1 MKPVSKAFCA
11 CMLAAACMTSAGAAN
26 FSDVAA
32 ESAAGKA
39 IYKMADAGILAGYPD
54 GTFQP
59 GKGLTRAE
67 FVQIANLTFG
77 IQLTDE
83 TPLTFTDVPATYW
96 AYDRI
101 RAAYKAGYIAGV
113 GNHQFAPEGVL
124 TREQVAA
131 MVDRIQK
138 FENLAG
144 TKVTITDP
152 VSGWARDS
160 VERAIACGLFTLPA
174 DGTFR
179 GTQAITRAEVCQALA
194 QYVKDAEAPSQ
205 NIGGTGGST
214 GSGGSGGNSGGS
226 TSTDSSTPA
235 EVVSALKDASS
246 ALGKI
251 SYDGPMMNEII
262 TTMKTC
268 IDDALE
274 KESKGTTITAE
285 YVKKTY
291 EDEIARVRSLYDDL
305 MQANKDRI
313 QQDIVQQ
320 VEKVSTISILRD
332 YFLS

>member
-1 MKPVSKAFCA
+1 M
-11 CMLAAACMTSAGAAN
+11 
-26 FSDVAA
+26 
-32 ESAAGKA
+32 
-39 IYKMADAGILAGYPD
+39 
-54 GTFQP
+54 
-59 GKGLTRAE
+59 
-67 FVQIANLTFG
+67 
-77 IQLTDE
+77 
-83 TPLTFTDVPATYW
+83 
-96 AYDRI
+96 
-101 RAAYKAGYIAGV
+101 
-113 GNHQFAPEGVL
+113 L

-214 GSGGSGGNSGGS
+214 GSGGNSGGG

-268 IDDALE
+268 IDDALA

-291 EDEIARVRSLYDDL
+291 EDEIARVRSIYDDL